1 MDVSDGKILLE
12 RKGNTSN
19 NNKDK
24 LEGGVVST
32 HIDNWLVPK
41 SMLSEV
47 EADCY

>member
-1 MDVSDGKILLE
+1 VDVSDGKMLLE
-12 RKGNTSN
+12 LKGNTSN

-24 LEGGVVST
+24 LEGGVST
-32 HIDNWLVPK
+32 QIDNWLVPK